1 MGVSKKTMSVNEF
14 KDVPILKIF
23 ENDKSLSDNYD
34 IAKKIAKFFDG
45 QFGDTDTGI
54 VTFTLLCIDI
64 MRYCLEFSV
73 YGCRGWQTACNQLLD
88 KGRLCEKA

>member
-1 MGVSKKTMSVNEF
+1 MSVNEF

-23 ENDKSLSDNYD
+23 EKDKSLSDNYD

-54 VTFTLLCIDI
+54 VTLTFLCIHSI
-64 MRYCLEFSV
+64 CYCFEFSV

-88 KGRLCEKA
+88 KGRLREKA